1 MLSLLFEQHTL
12 YPLELIWGIRF
23 RQQLQFCPQFF
34 VRYAK
39 SELSAIEL
47 LCCRHLLHVI
57 RIKRLRLYSLNAG
70 IQVIAKWV
78 VIQIRKKRESIIENW
93 AKSKCLGFFIS

>member
-12 YPLELIWGIRF
+12 YPLELIWGICF

-39 SELSAIEL
+39 SELPAIEL

-70 IQVIAKWV
+70 IQI
-78 VIQIRKKRESIIENW
+78 IGKRV
-93 AKSKCLGFFIS
+93 LTPPF